1 MFPRSYF
8 SHVYYPESYFPPV
21 TIVDL
26 IRVIVEGT
34 FTLLTKS
41 INAIF
46 LEEDPNETILADS
59 VTKSH

>member
-8 SHVYYPESYFPPV
+8 SHVYYSESYFPPV